1 MVRHEYKG
9 YRRKS
14 AALGAQGLMI
24 LVVLVAAVAVNSSKP
39 VTE

>member
-1 MVRHEYKG
+1 MNTKVTQEK
-9 YRRKS
+9 
-14 AALGAQGLMI
+14 ALRWAAQGLMI